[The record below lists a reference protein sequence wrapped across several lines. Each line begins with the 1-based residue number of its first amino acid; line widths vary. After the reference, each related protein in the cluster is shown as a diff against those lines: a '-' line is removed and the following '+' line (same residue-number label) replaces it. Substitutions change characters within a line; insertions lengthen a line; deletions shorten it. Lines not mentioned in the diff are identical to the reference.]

1 MCKKVVALL
10 LSLTLALGCASALA
24 ENTKHER
31 VFAVTAADG
40 TMKSLTDSIRLENAD
55 GLEELAD
62 KTVLTGL
69 ENVSGKET
77 FTLDGETLTWQAK
90 GKDITYQGT
99 SDKALPVLPV
109 VTLRLDGGEISAEA
123 LAEKAGRVEMTI
135 AYTQPEAV
143 PHLAA
148 TILLLPENG
157 VSNLELEN
165 AAQFSLSGQQAVIGW
180 GVPGVEDGLGIPT
193 SFRISFDAD
202 HVKLGWMMTFASADP
217 IDLACREISGR
228 IGFDI
233 GNELNGLVSI
243 LTAMEKGETLPFA
256 GTVTGIA
263 SLKINELNNGLT
275 SLNDGARQLSEGAAT
290 LEAGLGTLQE
300 NSEKLNN
307 GADAIFAAILNTAN
321 EQIQASGL
329 AEAGLEVPEL
339 TAENYREVLN
349 AAAGKLNVLGAISKD
364 AKAGAE
370 KLTALLE
377 QLTQMDTFVQGVHTY
392 TGGVDQAAEGAKQLA
407 AGAATL
413 HDKGTDT
420 LRTTILDAEKTA
432 ASAVLPW
439 LKEQLATA
447 VRVYEETG
455 SRVKDNGYDLRPEN
469 MKTVTV
475 YVIRTDL

>member
-10 LSLTLALGCASALA
+10 LALTLMLGCGSALA

-40 TMKSLTDSIRLENAD
+40 TVKSLTDNIRLENAD
-55 GLEELAD
+55 GLDEIAD
-62 KTVLTGL
+62 KTLLTGL
-69 ENVSGKET
+69 ENVGGKET
-77 FTLDGETLTWQAK
+77 FAQDGEMLTWQAK

-99 SDKALPVLPV
+99 SDKALPVTPV
-109 VTLRLDGGEISAEA
+109 VTLRLDGEEITAEA
-123 LAEKAGRVEMTI
+123 LAEKTGRAELTV

-157 VSNLELEN
+157 ISNLEVEN
-165 AAQFSLSGQQAVIGW
+165 AAQISLSGRQAVIGW
-180 GVPGVEDGLGIPT
+180 GVPGMEDGLGLPA
-193 SFRISFDAD
+193 SFRIAFDAD
-202 HVKLGWMMTFASADP
+202 HAKLGWMMTFASADP
-217 IDLACREISGR
+217 IDLACREINSR

-233 GNELNGLVSI
+233 GKELEGLVSI

-263 SLKINELNNGLT
+263 SLKINELNTGLT
-275 SLNDGARQLSEGAAT
+275 SLNDGAQQLSEGAAALETGLET
-290 LEAGLGTLQE
+290 LHE
-300 NSEKLNN
+300 NSEKLNS
-307 GADAIFAAILNTAN
+307 GADAIFTALLNTAN
-321 EQIQASGL
+321 EQIKASGL
-329 AEAGLEVPEL
+329 AEAGLQVPEL
-339 TAENYREVLN
+339 TVENYREVLST
-349 AAAGKLNVLGAISKD
+349 AAGKLKLLGALSQE

-370 KLTALLE
+370 KLTALQE
-377 QLTQMDTFVQGVHTY
+377 QLTQVETFVQGVHTY
-392 TGGVDQAAEGAKQLA
+392 TGGVDQAADGAKQLA

-420 LRTTILDAEKTA
+420 LRTTILDAEKNA
-432 ASAVLPW
+432 AAAALPW

-447 VRVYEETG
+447 VRALEETG
-455 SRVKDNGYDLRPEN
+455 TRVKDSGYDLRPEG
-469 MKTVTV
+469 MKTFTV